1 MARHKNPFS
10 ETALFI
16 IVKANRDNPH
26 LSHEVEK
33 VKGRGHAEKRV
44 EQLDGQL
51 KDEDKAA
58 GWYYY
63 LK

>member
-10 ETALFI
+10 ETAVFI
-16 IVKANRDNPH
+16 IVKANRLNPH
-26 LSHEVEK
+26 LSHDVEK
-33 VKGRGHAEKRV
+33 VKGRGRAEKRV
-44 EQLDGQL
+44 EQLDEQL
-51 KDEDKAA
+51 KGEDKAA